1 MQNEEWNYAGGCS
14 WKHPFNKANRDAC
27 NEAVAEK
34 KDTKNYVSRSQ
45 AESDMILA
53 QAAAAASM
61 KKEDKWSAGQTLM
74 VVGGALTLL
83 TIMTIVIIKM
93 KKSK

>member
-1 MQNEEWNYAGGCS
+1 MHNEEWNYIGGCS
-14 WKHPFNKANRDAC
+14 IKHPFNKERREEC
-27 NEAVAEK
+27 EALVLGR
-34 KDTKNYVSRSQ
+34 KDTKNYVSKSQ

-53 QAAAAASM
+53 KAAAAASV
-61 KKEDKWSAGQTLM
+61 KKDDKWSAGQTLM

-83 TIMTIVIIKM
+83 TIMTVVIIKL